1 MAAHAR
7 YFLATAF
14 RNQLAIEYPQATRGL
29 LDTMATAA
37 SLASA
42 LALSTGR
49 NVQILNIGST
59 VTDPKDLIDRR
70 NLKIL
75 KGKAV
80 TALRETGQFV
90 CSKRR
95 AKRNLH
101 VNCALVEVLEIAEEK
116 GLKDAFIVECMD
128 DGQARVR
135 WDGSMGEF
143 MEAGRIGWTDVI

>member
-7 YFLATAF
+7 YFLATSF
-14 RNQLAIEYPQATRGL
+14 RNQIAIEHPHAPRGL

-42 LALSTGR
+42 MALSTGR
-49 NVQILNIGST
+49 NVQVLNIGST
-59 VTDPKDLIDRR
+59 VVAPKDLIDHR
-70 NLKIL
+70 NLRIL

-90 CSKRR
+90 CAKRR
-95 AKRNLH
+95 AKRNLD

-116 GLKDAFIVECMD
+116 GLKDAFLVECMD
-128 DGQARVR
+128 DGQVRLR
-135 WDGSMGEF
+135 WDGSIGEF
-143 MEAGRIGWTDVI
+143 MQPGRPEWSDI